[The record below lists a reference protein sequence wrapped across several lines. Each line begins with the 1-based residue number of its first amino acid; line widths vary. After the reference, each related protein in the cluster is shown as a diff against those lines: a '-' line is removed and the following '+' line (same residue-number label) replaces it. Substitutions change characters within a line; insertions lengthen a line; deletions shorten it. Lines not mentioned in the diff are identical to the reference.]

1 MKYYTIRFIDG
12 YSDLIITNADKAS
25 FEEVLSQAQTYIDNN
40 TLDLGDDSITDDVT
54 RMLRERGFTA
64 DFESPVHE
72 Y

>member
-1 MKYYTIRFIDG
+1 MNYYTIRFINE

-40 TLDLGDDSITDDVT
+40 TLDLGDDNITYVVT
-54 RMLRERGFTA
+54 RMLKERGFTA

>member
-1 MKYYTIRFIDG
+1 MKYYIIRFIDE

-40 TLDLGDDSITDDVT
+40 ALDLGGDSITDVVT
-54 RMLRERGFTA
+54 RMLKERGFTA